1 MRFPIRKVLS
11 KSQTNGCCR
20 ILKMYAYFHDDYQ
33 DNYDKKHFNVRNELG
48 GSEYNGAKN
57 QKGLLRRAQC
67 NFSQEM
73 DAFKKFLNVVQDP
86 LDKYKFLLALQ
97 DHNMRLYYRY
107 LCEHTSEVLSIVG
120 AVNGMFDNID
130 RLTSSKNMPGALY
143 NYYQHAQQYESGK
156 QLNLHDA
163 LNILR
168 ERVYGKKKNV
178 DERCDVT
185 QECDNRPLQV
195 GVAGNAVQKKTQMQS
210 NRRIFSGV
218 RQLEPISRARILKEL
233 ENDFIRKAQ
242 GRFTHKDH
250 DDCEESDDDA
260 YRKCWEEICEKRDR
274 EMKELQKCIHS
285 YQNIID
291 YVRAHRRPFRDKGL
305 AVFTSGGDS
314 QGMNAAVRACV
325 RMAIYLGCKAYFI
338 REGYQGMVD
347 GGEYIQEANWASVSS
362 IIHRGGTIIGSA
374 RCKDFRERAGRL
386 KAANNL
392 IQRGITNLVV
402 IGGDGSLTGANLFRQ
417 EWSSLLE
424 ELLKDGTITE
434 EQRKK
439 FDVLHIVGLVGSIDN
454 DFCGTDMTIG
464 TDSALHRII
473 EAIDAISSTA
483 YSHQRTFIMEVMG
496 RHCGYLPVVAGIIS
510 EADYVFLPEYPPPND
525 WPGKLVLKLE
535 QERSA
540 GQRLN
545 IVIVAEG
552 AMDREGNPITAE
564 HVKKVIDDRLKH
576 DARITVLGHV
586 QRGGNPSAFDRILA
600 CRMGAE
606 ATLALM
612 EATEE
617 SVPVVISLDG
627 NQAVRVPLME
637 CVERTQAV
645 AKAMAERRWADA
657 VKLRGR
663 SFERNLETY
672 KMLTRLK
679 PPKESLGVD
688 GKGIEGYRLAVMHIG
703 APACGMNAAVR
714 SFVRNAIYRG
724 DVVYGVHDGVEGL
737 IAGNVRELNWSD
749 VSGWV
754 GQGGAYLGTK
764 RTLPEGKFKEIAA
777 RLKEFKI
784 QGLLIIG
791 GFESYHAAGQ
801 ISDQR
806 DNYPEFCIPI
816 VVIPSTISNNVPGT
830 EFSLG
835 CDTGLNEITEICD
848 RIRQSAQGTKRRV
861 FVIETMGG
869 YCGYLAT
876 LAGLAGG
883 ADAAY
888 IYEEKFSIK
897 DLQQDVYHMAS
908 KMAEGVARGLIL
920 RNEKASENYSTDFIY
935 RLYSEEGKGLFT
947 CRMNILGHMQQGG
960 SPTPF
965 DRNMGTK
972 MAAKCVDWLA
982 TQIKGNIDGNGVIN
996 CKSPDT
1002 ATLLGIVSRQYRFT
1016 PLVDLIGETNFDQ
1029 RIPKKQW
1036 WLRLRPLLRIL
1047 AKHDSAYE
1055 EEGMYI
1061 TVEEECDTDAVA

>member
-1 MRFPIRKVLS
+1 S
-11 KSQTNGCCR
+11 G
-20 ILKMYAYFHDDYQ
+20 DQ
-33 DNYDKKHFNVRNELG
+33 DNEGPGTGKEKYEKNSDKLWRPCGRHIPVTDLHSGFLNAKDFSEKLPRKKEKLDPKKKCGKTLDELR
-48 GSEYNGAKN
+48 
-57 QKGLLRRAQC
+57 KGLKT
-67 NFSQEM
+67 F
-73 DAFKKFLNVVQDP
+73 QDVFDCAHP
-86 LDKYKFLLALQ
+86 VRPYK
-97 DHNMRLYYRY
+97 
-107 LCEHTSEVLSIVG
+107 
-120 AVNGMFDNID
+120 
-130 RLTSSKNMPGALY
+130 
-143 NYYQHAQQYESGK
+143 
-156 QLNLHDA
+156 
-163 LNILR
+163 
-168 ERVYGKKKNV
+168 
-178 DERCDVT
+178 
-185 QECDNRPLQV
+185 
-195 GVAGNAVQKKTQMQS
+195 
-210 NRRIFSGV
+210 
-218 RQLEPISRARILKEL
+218 
-233 ENDFIRKAQ
+233 
-242 GRFTHKDH
+242 
-250 DDCEESDDDA
+250 
-260 YRKCWEEICEKRDR
+260 
-274 EMKELQKCIHS
+274 
-285 YQNIID
+285 
-291 YVRAHRRPFRDKGL
+291 DKGL

-325 RMAIYLGCKAYFI
+325 RMAIYLGCKVYFI

-347 GGEYIQEANWASVSS
+347 GGECIQEANWASVSS

-374 RCKDFRERAGRL
+374 RCQDFRERQGRL

-417 EWSSLLE
+417 EWSSLLD
-424 ELLKDGTITE
+424 ELVKNKTITT
-434 EQRKK
+434 EQQEK
-439 FDVLHIVGLVGSIDN
+439 FNVLHIVGLVCVEEVSLGVNAYGIVCSQVGSIDN

-464 TDSALHRII
+464 TDTALHRII

-496 RHCGYLPVVAGIIS
+496 RHCGYLALVGGLAC
-510 EADYVFLPEYPPPND
+510 EADFIFIPEMPPKVD
-525 WPGKLVLKLE
+525 WPDRLCSQLAQARCSSIIHSICTEKMAT
-535 QERSA
+535 ERSA

-552 AMDREGNPITAE
+552 AMDREGHPITAE
-564 HVKKVIDDRLKH
+564 DVKKVIDERLKH

-612 EATEE
+612 EATKE

-645 AKAMAERRWADA
+645 AKAMKEKRWADA

-679 PPKESLGVD
+679 PPKENFD
-688 GKGIEGYRLAVMHIG
+688 AEGKGIEGYRLAVMHIG

-724 DVVYGVHDGVEGL
+724 DVVYGINDGVEGL
-737 IAGNVRELNWSD
+737 IAGNVRELGWSD

-801 ISDQR
+801 IADQR
-806 DNYPEFCIPI
+806 DNYPQFCIPI

-908 KMAEGVARGLIL
+908 KMAEGVSRGLIL

-982 TQIKGNIDGNGVIN
+982 TQIKANVDANGVVN
-996 CKSPDT
+996 CKAPET
-1002 ATLLGIVSRQYRFT
+1002 ATLLGIVSRQYRFS
-1016 PLVDLIGETNFDQ
+1016 PLVELIAETNFDQ

>member
-1 MRFPIRKVLS
+1 MHALKFRVFSKLSARLVETQELLPTTQHCPSKPQLSEASQSDSQLESAQVIEYKNNLWHGCSDRLNTLTMEINAKINSMFLNNPKLEYYFLRKRQLD
-11 KSQTNGCCR
+11 K
-20 ILKMYAYFHDDYQ
+20 AYWA
-33 DNYDKKHFNVRNELG
+33 NVPQLNAFKCHPQSLNELVLL
-48 GSEYNGAKN
+48 SN
-57 QKGLLRRAQC
+57 QLLPMISGV
-67 NFSQEM
+67 NFMGYDDNES
-73 DAFKKFLNVVQDP
+73 L
-86 LDKYKFLLALQ
+86 
-97 DHNMRLYYRY
+97 
-107 LCEHTSEVLSIVG
+107 
-120 AVNGMFDNID
+120 MFDE
-130 RLTSSKNMPGALY
+130 SSLGQP
-143 NYYQHAQQYESGK
+143 E
-156 QLNLHDA
+156 
-163 LNILR
+163 
-168 ERVYGKKKNV
+168 
-178 DERCDVT
+178 
-185 QECDNRPLQV
+185 
-195 GVAGNAVQKKTQMQS
+195 
-210 NRRIFSGV
+210 GV
-218 RQLEPISRARILKEL
+218 RLINYTKFK
-233 ENDFIRKAQ
+233 NK
-242 GRFTHKDH
+242 
-250 DDCEESDDDA
+250 
-260 YRKCWEEICEKRDR
+260 Y
-274 EMKELQKCIHS
+274 
-285 YQNIID
+285 
-291 YVRAHRRPFRDKGL
+291 RDKGL

-325 RMAIYLGCKAYFI
+325 RMAIYLGCKVYFI

-347 GGEYIQEANWASVSS
+347 GGDCIQEASWSSVSS

-392 IQRGITNLVV
+392 VQRGITNLVV

-417 EWSSLLE
+417 EWSSLLD
-424 ELLKDGTITE
+424 ELEKNKSITP
-434 EQRKK
+434 EQKNK
-439 FDVLHIVGLVGSIDN
+439 YNVLHIVGLVGSIDN

-464 TDSALHRII
+464 TDTALHRII
-473 EAIDAISSTA
+473 EAIDAIASTA

-496 RHCGYLPVVAGIIS
+496 RHCGYLAIS
-510 EADYVFLPEYPPPND
+510 AAIATEADFMFIPEEPAPTNWQD
-525 WPGKLVLKLE
+525 DLCKKLA

-552 AMDREGNPITAE
+552 ASDREGNPITAE
-564 HVKKVIDDRLKH
+564 QVRKVIDERLKH

-586 QRGGNPSAFDRILA
+586 QRGGNPSAFDRVLA

-612 EATEE
+612 EATPE

-627 NQAVRVPLME
+627 NQTVRVPLME

-679 PPKESLGVD
+679 PPKENFD
-688 GKGIEGYRLAVMHIG
+688 EQGKGIEGYRLAVMHIG

-724 DVVYGVHDGVEGL
+724 DVVYGINDGVEGL
-737 IAGNVRELNWSD
+737 IAGNVRELGWSD

-816 VVIPSTISNNVPGT
+816 VVVPATISNNVPGT

-869 YCGYLAT
+869 YSGYLAT

-908 KMAEGVARGLIL
+908 KMAEGVSRGLIL
-920 RNEKASENYSTDFIY
+920 RNEKASENYTTDFIY

-960 SPTPF
+960 SPSPF

-982 TQIKGNIDGNGVIN
+982 TQIKNNIDSNGVVN
-996 CKSPDT
+996 CKSTDT

-1016 PLVDLIGETNFDQ
+1016 PLVDLIADTNFDQ

-1061 TVEEECDTDAVA
+1061 TVEEECATDAVA